1 MESPVRLKALTTVL
15 LSLASFFSIPTVW
28 GEEEEPDRKLEVKLA
43 GSINDFAF
51 SMQRE
56 LIKDSS
62 SSTLFSPYS
71 LFTTLSL
78 LQAGARAETAA
89 EIAKALSLKLP
100 TSSLSDEIAKYQKQL
115 KPSKTDSFTLKT
127 AGALWMDR
135 DSYILSDFRHIAE
148 GKYDAKVESLN
159 FADEEKS
166 RSIVNEWIS
175 NQTGAKIPS
184 LLQMGDIT
192 PLTRL
197 LITSALF
204 FEGSFQKPF
213 DSKKTKS
220 SSFTTESGLASV
232 MMMEQTGFFP
242 YYESEKLQMI
252 ALPFKGS
259 SISGSQ
265 IACLIILP
273 QKTSSLSQITEIVTS
288 FSFKEWMGAIDTRN
302 VHVKVPKFTV
312 NCRNELNNFLQTMG
326 MQIAFTTKANFSGI
340 DGMQDLFL
348 SKVLHQSYFLLDEK
362 GACAAAATAAAIN
375 VTSIGPSTEAPL
387 EFIADHPFLFSLVDM
402 TTNTLLFLGSYTQVP
417 QIGEP

>member
-1 MESPVRLKALTTVL
+1 MRLKALATALIT
-15 LSLASFFSIPTVW
+15 LSTSLCLNTLCA
-28 GEEEEPDRKLEVKLA
+28 EEEEPDPKLDVKLA
-43 GSINDFAF
+43 SSINDFAF
-51 SMQRE
+51 SMNRD
-56 LIKDSS
+56 LMKDSS

-78 LQAGARAETAA
+78 LHAGARAETAA

-100 TSSLSDEIAKYQKQL
+100 AGDLSDQIAKYQKQL
-115 KPSKTDSFTLKT
+115 KPSKTDSFSLKT

-148 GKYDAKVESLN
+148 GKYDGKVESLN

-166 RSIVNEWIS
+166 RSIVNEWIA
-175 NQTGAKIPS
+175 NQTGGKIPT

-213 DSKKTKS
+213 DPKNTKAS
-220 SSFTTESGLASV
+220 PFTTESGLASV
-232 MMMEQTGFFP
+232 MMMEQTAFFP

-252 ALPFKGS
+252 ALPFKGV

-273 QKTSSLSQITEIVTS
+273 QKTSSLSQVTEIVTS
-288 FSFKEWMGAIDTRN
+288 FSFKEWMGALDMRN

-312 NCRNELNNFLQTMG
+312 NCRNDLSDLLQKMG

-348 SKVLHQSYFLLDEK
+348 SKVLHQAYFLLDEK
-362 GACAAAATAAAIN
+362 GACAAAATAAAMN
-375 VTSIGPSTEAPL
+375 VTSAGPSAEAPL
-387 EFIADHPFLFSLVDM
+387 EFLADHPFLFALVDI
-402 TTNTLLFLGSYTQVP
+402 TTNTLLFLGSYTQAPTV
-417 QIGEP
+417 GEP

>member
-1 MESPVRLKALTTVL
+1 
-15 LSLASFFSIPTVW
+15 
-28 GEEEEPDRKLEVKLA
+28 
-43 GSINDFAF
+43 
-51 SMQRE
+51 MQRQ
-56 LIKDSS
+56 LIKGSS

-71 LFTTLSL
+71 LFTTLCL
-78 LQAGARAETAA
+78 LQVGARAETGA
-89 EIAKALSLKLP
+89 EIAKALSLKLT
-100 TSSLSDEIAKYQKQL
+100 TSNLSDEIAKYQKQL
-115 KPSKTDSFTLKT
+115 KPSKTDSFTLNI

-135 DSYILSDFRHIAE
+135 DTYILSDFRHIAE

-175 NQTGAKIPS
+175 NQTGAKISS

-192 PLTRL
+192 PLTRI

-213 DSKKTKS
+213 DPKNTKAS
-220 SSFTTESGLASV
+220 PFTTETGLTSV
-232 MMMEQTGFFP
+232 MMMDQRGFFP
-242 YYESEKLQMI
+242 YYESEKLQML

-273 QKTSSLSQITEIVTS
+273 QKTSSLSQVTEIVTS
-288 FSFKEWMGAIDTRN
+288 FSFREWMGALDTRN
-302 VHVKVPKFTV
+302 VHVKVPKFTA
-312 NCRNELNNFLQTMG
+312 NCRNELNDFLQTMG
-326 MQIAFTTKANFSGI
+326 MQIAFTPKANFSGI

-375 VTSIGPSTEAPL
+375 LTAIAPSVEAPL
-387 EFIADHPFLFSLVDM
+387 EFIADHPFLFALVDM
-402 TTNTLLFLGSYTQVP
+402 TANTLLFLGSYTQAPTV
-417 QIGEP
+417 GEP

>member
-1 MESPVRLKALTTVL
+1 MRLKALATAL
-15 LSLASFFSIPTVW
+15 LTFSASLCLNTLCA
-28 GEEEEPDRKLEVKLA
+28 EEEEADPKLQVKLA
-43 GSINDFAF
+43 DSINDFAF

-56 LIKDSS
+56 LVKDSS

-100 TSSLSDEIAKYQKQL
+100 TSSLSNEIAKYQKQL
-115 KPSKTDSFTLKT
+115 KPSKTDSFSLKT

-213 DSKKTKS
+213 DPKNTKAS
-220 SSFTTESGLASV
+220 PFTIESGLASV
-232 MMMEQTGFFP
+232 MMMEQKGFFP
-242 YYESEKLQMI
+242 YYESEKLQML
-252 ALPFKGS
+252 ALPFKGL

-288 FSFKEWMGAIDTRN
+288 FSFKQWMSALDTRN

-312 NCRNELNNFLQTMG
+312 NCRNELNDFLQTMG

-348 SKVLHQSYFLLDEK
+348 SKVLQQSYFLLDEK

-375 VTSIGPSTEAPL
+375 VTAIGPSAEAPL
-387 EFIADHPFLFSLVDM
+387 EFIADHPFLFALVDM
-402 TTNTLLFLGSYTQVP
+402 TNNTMLFLGSYTQAPTV
-417 QIGEP
+417 GEP

>member
-1 MESPVRLKALTTVL
+1 MRLKALATTL
-15 LSLASFFSIPTVW
+15 LTLSASLCLNNLCA
-28 GEEEEPDRKLEVKLA
+28 EEEEADPKLQVKLA
-43 GSINDFAF
+43 DSINDFAF

-56 LIKDSS
+56 LMKDSS

-78 LQAGARAETAA
+78 LHAGARAETAA

-100 TSSLSDEIAKYQKQL
+100 APSLSDEIAKYKKQL
-115 KPSKTDSFTLKT
+115 KPSQTDSLTLKT
-127 AGALWMDR
+127 ADALWMDR

-213 DSKKTKS
+213 DPKNTKAS
-220 SSFTTESGLASV
+220 PFTTEAGMASV
-232 MMMEQTGFFP
+232 MMMEQKGFFP
-242 YYESEKLQMI
+242 YYESEKLQML

-273 QKTSSLSQITEIVTS
+273 QKTSSLSQVTEIVTS
-288 FSFKEWMGAIDTRN
+288 FSFKEWMGALDTRN

-312 NCRNELNNFLQTMG
+312 NCRNELNDFLQTMG
-326 MQIAFTTKANFSGI
+326 MQIAFTPKANFSGI

-375 VTSIGPSTEAPL
+375 VTAVGPSAEVPL
-387 EFIADHPFLFSLVDM
+387 EFIADHPFLFALVDM
-402 TTNTLLFLGSYTQVP
+402 ITNSLLFLGNYTQSTAV
-417 QIGEP
+417 GEP